1 LTAVEFLVNGE
12 SIGRVTQAPY
22 QLAWTPVALG
32 QYTIEAIAYDAAG
45 HQTQTP
51 MVTVNAK
58 EMGTGN
64 LSCDIKQIY
73 REDGTECMGDDH
85 PRRIIGYYT
94 SWRTGKNGLPAYLAG
109 DLPWEKLTHI
119 NYAFASIN
127 KSDFSMQVDD
137 SATKMTWEN
146 VPGAE
151 MDPSLPYQGHF

>member
-1 LTAVEFLVNGE
+1 MNGE

-85 PRRIIGYYT
+85 RAVSSVITPHGVLVKTVCQRT
-94 SWRTGKNGLPAYLAG
+94 SPAICLGK
-109 DLPWEKLTHI
+109 T
-119 NYAFASIN
+119 
-127 KSDFSMQVDD
+127 
-137 SATKMTWEN
+137 
-146 VPGAE
+146 
-151 MDPSLPYQGHF
+151 DPH

>member
-1 LTAVEFLVNGE
+1 MNGE

-22 QLAWTPVALG
+22 QMAWTPVVLG

-85 PRRIIGYYT
+85 RAVSSVITPHGVLVKRSASVPRRR
-94 SWRTGKNGLPAYLAG
+94 SALGK
-109 DLPWEKLTHI
+109 T
-119 NYAFASIN
+119 
-127 KSDFSMQVDD
+127 
-137 SATKMTWEN
+137 
-146 VPGAE
+146 
-151 MDPSLPYQGHF
+151 DPH